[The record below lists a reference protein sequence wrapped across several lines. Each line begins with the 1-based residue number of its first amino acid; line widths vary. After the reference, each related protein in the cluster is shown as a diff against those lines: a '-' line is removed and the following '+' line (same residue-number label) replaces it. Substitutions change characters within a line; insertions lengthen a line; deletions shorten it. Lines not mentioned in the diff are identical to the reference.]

1 MQTTVFIIFRE
12 ILINQQMF
20 FSPQV
25 KRSTIT
31 NNKYCIYELHHELS
45 NSLGLNNIKDL
56 GNIKKFLKFHRIK
69 A

>member
-1 MQTTVFIIFRE
+1 
-12 ILINQQMF
+12 MF

-45 NSLGLNNIKDL
+45 NSLGFNDIKDL